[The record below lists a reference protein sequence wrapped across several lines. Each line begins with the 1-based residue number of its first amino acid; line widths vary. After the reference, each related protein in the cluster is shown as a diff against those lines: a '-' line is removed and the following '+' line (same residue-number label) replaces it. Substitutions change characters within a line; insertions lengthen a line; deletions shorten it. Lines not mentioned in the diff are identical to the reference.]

1 MKFDDEKENGWR
13 KYKEGISIIILV
25 ILCVYLVFHFNEL
38 EPAIYKIFD
47 IHLGNVGQYNIVK
60 LTRQFLI
67 VALWSSFS
75 LLFLD

>member
-1 MKFDDEKENGWR
+1 MKKENGWR

-47 IHLGNVGQYNIVK
+47 IHLGNVGNII
-60 LTRQFLI
+60 L
-67 VALWSSFS
+67 
-75 LLFLD
+75 